1 MGPLKNKPNAIGAT
15 LLLLALCLLTGC
27 QSWYKRGADG
37 AQLANDKQRCQNET
51 GTSSGQAFS
60 DCMQQAGWHQTT
72 KTPKPVRVDR
82 VDVTDADAQ
91 DTTPMVTGDTKPS
104 ETTSEPHETTFESPE
119 VTSDTPVSSV
129 QADSVGAWFKF
140 GASTEQLERDQGLCR
155 GAAEQPETVFMDCMQ
170 RKGWRPVGSRPS
182 PQR

>member
-1 MGPLKNKPNAIGAT
+1 MGPLKNKPNAIGAS
-15 LLLLALCLLTGC
+15 LLLLALCLLMGC

-37 AQLANDKQRCQNET
+37 AQLTKDKQQCQSET
-51 GTSSGQAFS
+51 GASSGQAFS

-72 KTPKPVRVDR
+72 KAAKPARVDR
-82 VDVTDADAQ
+82 EDAADADAQ
-91 DTTPMVTGDTKPS
+91 ETTPMVTVDTKPHK
-104 ETTSEPHETTFESPE
+104 TTSEPPETTFESPE

-155 GAAEQPETVFMDCMQ
+155 DTSEQTEAVFMACMQ